1 MYCLAFIPIDSQFEI
16 LQYKLV
22 VMDIGSK
29 GLKCIQYFKTNYL
42 SSSARFPKFFVA
54 QLILKLIRLLVFFVS
69 MRRQPGINISMRK
82 TLMLEHRHRD
92 PKHLFVRQI
101 WPSHDS
107 QALSE
112 VTTIFNYGSQMIS

>member
-1 MYCLAFIPIDSQFEI
+1 
-16 LQYKLV
+16 
-22 VMDIGSK
+22 MDIGSK

-107 QALSE
+107 QALSVRPSYHNLQPWLSNDLKCRFCLFHMAFE
-112 VTTIFNYGSQMIS
+112 T